1 MSIAAAQPALLRATA
16 SPVAEAVARVSILP
30 LTIEQYLRMIDQKII
45 PENATTEL
53 LRGVVV
59 RKNRSSPGEDPMA
72 HGPRHRMVVSLLT
85 DLTTKVNRP
94 GQHLQIQL
102 PVACPPDGAPEP
114 DGSIVRGSP
123 RSYADRMPEPGD
135 VTCVIEAAHSSL
147 DRDREDKLPIY
158 AAAGMPQ
165 YVIIHLANDTI
176 EVYTDPDP
184 AGEQYR
190 TKATLERGDTLAFQL
205 PEGVLEV
212 PVADVLS

>member
-1 MSIAAAQPALLRATA
+1 M
-16 SPVAEAVARVSILP
+16 AEAVARASILP
-30 LTIEQYLRMIDQKII
+30 LTIEQYLRMIDEKII

-53 LRGVVV
+53 LRGVVI

-85 DLTTKVNRP
+85 ALTAKINRP
-94 GQHLQIQL
+94 EQHLQIQL

-114 DGSIVRGSP
+114 DGSIARGSP
-123 RSYADRMPEPGD
+123 RDYADRIPGPAD

-147 DRDREDKLPIY
+147 DRDREDKLPVY
-158 AAAGMPQ
+158 AAAGVPQ
-165 YVIIHLANDTI
+165 DIIINLANDTI

-190 TKATLERGDTLAFQL
+190 TKSTLERGDTLALQM
-205 PEGVLEV
+205 PQGVLEV
-212 PVADVLS
+212 PVADVLP